1 MGILSMLMVLV
12 RIVVYGYKKASLQGK
27 LLCPMIVP
35 LIWEKSQVVAI
46 VRLRLISDMSR
57 CNVGPPCVNDP
68 GPDALIF
75 DVW

>member
-1 MGILSMLMVLV
+1 MSDD
-12 RIVVYGYKKASLQGK
+12 
-27 LLCPMIVP
+27 VP

-46 VRLRLISDMSR
+46 LVRLRLISDMSR